1 MRVKI
6 YKPSKTSMQSGF
18 AKIKMWR
25 LEYEKVSKK
34 FVDPAMGW
42 TGTEDTQ
49 GSVFLDFETKEAA
62 IKYAEINGLSYVVEM
77 PRVRK
82 HIIRKGGYGE
92 NFSYRRKTAW
102 TH

>member
-42 TGTEDTQ
+42 TGTEELKDRY
-49 GSVFLDFETKEAA
+49 F
-62 IKYAEINGLSYVVEM
+62 
-77 PRVRK
+77 
-82 HIIRKGGYGE
+82 
-92 NFSYRRKTAW
+92 
-102 TH
+102 

>member
-18 AKIKMWR
+18 AKTKMWR

-49 GSVFLDFETKEAA
+49 GSVF
-62 IKYAEINGLSYVVEM
+62 
-77 PRVRK
+77 
-82 HIIRKGGYGE
+82 
-92 NFSYRRKTAW
+92 
-102 TH
+102 